1 MYIYNLQENKL
12 TFDNYYKK
20 ERCDASLNKLSC
32 MNITECLPGRGCSR
46 LEVEDTCMSRL
57 DQG

>member
-20 ERCDASLNKLSC
+20 ERCDASLNKLS
-32 MNITECLPGRGCSR
+32 MYEYYRMFTWKRMLETRG
-46 LEVEDTCMSRL
+46 
-57 DQG
+57 